1 MAIDI
6 TVIKQGVLNLVF
18 HPHGWIRNDQI
29 IELID
34 HTVAKHGKKVKFL
47 TFREALD
54 RLNENLLNGQPLRDE
69 KGRDNGVRLLDV
81 NHDGFLDVVVGNSR
95 SKKTSIWSPEKQNW
109 SSSGFPALLV
119 QQESQERRFFEVHF
133 PRMHNNGRPT
143 VLQTPV
149 LVETGKL
156 APGKSAAA
164 GGAWHFNGTRWVPN
178 PHLPSLLE
186 INAVAELTGEFPAR
200 IEAGFRDLDEDGI
213 NEVILS
219 VQDNDT
225 NVVLQWSMA
234 DERWTRLPF
243 ALPEGTTLATPYSKD
258 ESWKFRGF
266 GTDAGL
272 RFVDIN
278 EDGFDDIVFSNVQRY
293 SIHLFD
299 SMETGWN
306 KEILSGRRGNKD
318 PGKELPMVVR
328 GNGTKNGFW
337 VHSRHLWW
345 QNGFVES
352 FNSRFRDES
361 LACEEFNTVTEAR
374 QVIEN

>member
-1 MAIDI
+1 M
-6 TVIKQGVLNLVF
+6 
-18 HPHGWIRNDQI
+18 
-29 IELID
+29 
-34 HTVAKHGKKVKFL
+34 
-47 TFREALD
+47 
-54 RLNENLLNGQPLRDE
+54 
-69 KGRDNGVRLLDV
+69 
-81 NHDGFLDVVVGNSR
+81 
-95 SKKTSIWSPEKQNW
+95 
-109 SSSGFPALLV
+109 
-119 QQESQERRFFEVHF
+119 
-133 PRMHNNGRPT
+133 
-143 VLQTPV
+143 QTPV